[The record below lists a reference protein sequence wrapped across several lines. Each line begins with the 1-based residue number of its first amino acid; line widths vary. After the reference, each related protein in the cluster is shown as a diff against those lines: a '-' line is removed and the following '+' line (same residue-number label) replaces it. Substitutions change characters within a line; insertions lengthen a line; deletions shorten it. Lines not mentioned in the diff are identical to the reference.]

1 MLKLFKYFSKRD
13 WLLFAFS
20 VGLVVLQV
28 WLELTMPDYTAEIT
42 RLVVSGGNT
51 LRPILI
57 AGGKMLACAAG
68 SLASAI
74 AVGFFAAKISAS
86 FACRLRSR
94 IFDKVQSFSMEEINR
109 FSTASL
115 ITRSTNDVTQVQ
127 MLIVI
132 GMQVMI
138 KAPVMAVWAVVKIL
152 GKSWEWSVVVA
163 AAVGLLVLTI
173 LVVVFFA
180 VPKFK
185 KIQTLTDNLNNV
197 TRENLTGVR
206 VVRAYNAEA
215 YQEKKFDFANAEL
228 SGNYLFVGRVMSIMN
243 PIMNVIMSGMSLAI
257 YWIGAVLI
265 KDAEIMLRPALY
277 GDMTSFMAYGMQVV
291 MSFIMLIMV
300 FMIMPRSLVSARR
313 INEVLCLNPS
323 VTNPDTPVAA
333 PENVK
338 GEVEFKNVS
347 FKYPDAEEY
356 VLQDISFK
364 ANKGDT
370 VAFIGSTGSGKSTLI
385 NLVPR
390 FYDVTDGEVLVDG
403 VNVKDYRLE
412 DLHRKLGY
420 VPQRGVLFSGTVD
433 SNVNYGY
440 GAEERAEA
448 DVIRAVEIAQ
458 GKDFVEK
465 MDGKYTAPIAQGGTN
480 VSGGQKQRLSI
491 ARAVV
496 RNPEIFIFDDSFSAL
511 DYKTDRVLRSAIKN
525 ETGDST
531 RLIVAQRIGTILD
544 ADKILVLDEGK
555 VVGQGTHSEL
565 MENCEVYRQIAY
577 SQLSKEEL

>member
-127 MLIVI
+127 TLIVI

-197 TRENLTGVR
+197 TRENLTG
-206 VVRAYNAEA
+206 
-215 YQEKKFDFANAEL
+215 
-228 SGNYLFVGRVMSIMN
+228 VGRVMSIMN

-465 MDGKYTAPIAQGGTN
+465 MDGKYSAPIAQGGTN

>member
-74 AVGFFAAKISAS
+74 VVGFFAAKISAS

-127 MLIVI
+127 TLIVI

-206 VVRAYNAEA
+206 VVRAYNAEG
-215 YQEKKFDFANAEL
+215 YQEKKFDVANAEL

-243 PIMNVIMSGMSLAI
+243 PIMTVIMSGMSLAI

-265 KDAEIMLRPALY
+265 KDAEVMLRPALY

-313 INEVLCLNPS
+313 INEVLCLSPS
-323 VTNPDTPVAA
+323 VTNPDSPVAP

-403 VNVKDYRLE
+403 VNVKDYNLE

-465 MDGKYTAPIAQGGTN
+465 MDGKYSAPIAQGGTN

-511 DYKTDRVLRSAIKN
+511 DYKTDRVLRSAIKK